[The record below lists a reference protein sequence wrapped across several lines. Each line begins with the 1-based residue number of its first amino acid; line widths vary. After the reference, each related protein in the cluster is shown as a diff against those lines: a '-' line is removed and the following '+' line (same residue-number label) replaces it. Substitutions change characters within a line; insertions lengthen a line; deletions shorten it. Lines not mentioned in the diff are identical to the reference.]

1 MLSIVCIILYVIIS
15 YLPTR
20 KDAELVFLGA
30 GGFTREPLEVSTEV
44 YSDSVHN
51 TIILILKSFPHTVL
65 AN

>member
-1 MLSIVCIILYVIIS
+1 MLLSPIFQQERMLI
-15 YLPTR
+15 
-20 KDAELVFLGA
+20 FLGA
-30 GGFTREPLEVSTEV
+30 GGFTREPLEVSTGV